1 MNDSLL
7 FTALAGF
14 TLINLIVLVA
24 VYSMLKRNL
33 TRERELEKQFR
44 DVLQNELLQEERQT
58 RQEIQQTMQNVF
70 STFSQW
76 VRDGQ
81 SQNTQMLDTRLS
93 ELNKQYSQRNEEMQR
108 QISQLTL
115 QTQNQLAEMNRN
127 VNENL
132 TAMKTENGRQLDL
145 MRQTVD
151 EKLQK
156 TLEERI
162 GQSFQLVSQ
171 RLEEVYKG
179 LGEMQTL
186 AVGVGDL
193 KKVLTNVKTR
203 GMLGELQLGAI
214 LEQLL
219 SPEQYATN
227 VAVVPNTAE
236 RVEFAIKLPGDGSG
250 TVWLP
255 IDSKFPVET
264 YQALLAA
271 YDSGQAE
278 LVAQSGKEFER
289 IIKTFAKTIHDK
301 YIRLPFTT
309 NFAIMFLPVEGL
321 YAEVVRHGMIETLQR
336 EYQINIA
343 GPTTMAALL
352 NSLQMGFRTLAIQKQ
367 SGEVWRT
374 LGGVK
379 AEFEKFAGVLGSTQK
394 KLDQA
399 RDELDKLVGVRTRAI
414 RSKLREIEA
423 LPEAAS
429 GPEPELAVSAE
440 SEAENPPLGGG

>member
-1 MNDSLL
+1 MNDSMLL
-7 FTALAGF
+7 TALVSF
-14 TLINLIVLVA
+14 TLINLIVLLA
-24 VYSMLKRNL
+24 VYWMLKRNL
-33 TRERELEKQFR
+33 MKERELEKQFR
-44 DVLQNELLQEERQT
+44 DLLQNELLQEERQNRLET
-58 RQEIQQTMQNVF
+58 QQTMQSIFAN
-70 STFSQW
+70 FSQW
-76 VRDGQ
+76 IRDGQ
-81 SQNTQMLDTRLS
+81 KQNTEMLDKRLS
-93 ELNKQYSQRNEEMQR
+93 ELINQYSQRNEEMQR

-162 GQSFQLVSQ
+162 GQSFQLVSK
-171 RLEEVYKG
+171 RLEDVYKG

-186 AVGVGDL
+186 AAGVGDL
-193 KKVLTNVKTR
+193 KKVLSNVKTR

-214 LEQLL
+214 LEQML

-227 VAVVPNTAE
+227 VAVVAGSAE
-236 RVEFAIKLPGDGSG
+236 RVEFAIKLPGDGNG

-255 IDSKFPVET
+255 IDSKFPIET
-264 YQALLAA
+264 YQTLLAA
-271 YDSGQAE
+271 YDSGQPE
-278 LVAQSGKEFER
+278 SVAQSSKDFDR
-289 IIKTFAKTIHDK
+289 NIKIFAKTIHDK
-301 YIRLPFTT
+301 YIHIPDTT

-321 YAEVVRHGMIETLQR
+321 YAEVVRHGMIEILQR

-414 RSKLREIEA
+414 RSKLREVEA
-423 LPEAAS
+423 LPEAS
-429 GPEPELAVSAE
+429 PEPELEGNAE
-440 SEAENPPLGGG
+440 SDAEKPILHTD

>member
-1 MNDSLL
+1 MNDTMLL
-7 FTALAGF
+7 TALVGF
-14 TLINLIVLVA
+14 TLINLIVLLA
-24 VYSMLKRNL
+24 VYLMLKRNL
-33 TRERELEKQFR
+33 MKERELEKQFR
-44 DVLQNELLQEERQT
+44 DLLQNELMQEERQT
-58 RQEIQQTMQNVF
+58 RLETQQTIQSVF
-70 STFSQW
+70 ANFSQW
-76 VRDGQ
+76 IRDGQ
-81 SQNTQMLDTRLS
+81 KQNTEMLDKRLS
-93 ELNKQYSQRNEEMQR
+93 ELNNQYSQRNEEMQR
-108 QISQLTL
+108 QISQLTM

-162 GQSFQLVSQ
+162 GQSFQLVSK

-186 AVGVGDL
+186 AAGVGDL
-193 KKVLTNVKTR
+193 KKVLSNVKTR

-214 LEQLL
+214 LEQML
-219 SPEQYATN
+219 SPEQYAMN
-227 VAVVPNTAE
+227 VAVVPNAAE
-236 RVEFAIKLPGDGSG
+236 RVEFAIKLPGDGNG

-255 IDSKFPVET
+255 IDSKFPIET
-264 YQALLAA
+264 YQTLLTA

-301 YIRLPFTT
+301 YIHIPYTT

-321 YAEVVRHGMIETLQR
+321 YAEVIRHGMIEGLQR

-414 RSKLREIEA
+414 RSKLREVES
-423 LPEAAS
+423 LPEAA
-429 GPEPELAVSAE
+429 PEPELEADTA
-440 SEAENPPLGGG
+440 SEAENPPLQPD

>member
-7 FTALAGF
+7 FAVLAGF
-14 TLINLIVLVA
+14 TLINLVVLLA
-24 VYSMLKRNL
+24 VYWMLKRNL
-33 TRERELEKQFR
+33 MRERELEKQFR
-44 DVLQNELLQEERQT
+44 DLLQNELLQEERQT
-58 RQEIQQTMQNVF
+58 RQEIQQTMQSVF
-70 STFSQW
+70 TTFSQW
-76 VRDGQ
+76 IRDGQ

-162 GQSFQLVSQ
+162 GQSFQLVSK
-171 RLEEVYKG
+171 RLEDVYKG

-186 AVGVGDL
+186 AAGVGDL
-193 KKVLTNVKTR
+193 KKVLSNVKTR

-214 LEQLL
+214 LEQIL

-227 VAVVPNTAE
+227 VAVVPNSAE
-236 RVEFAIKLPGDGSG
+236 RVEFAIKLPGDGNG

-255 IDSKFPVET
+255 IDSKFPIET
-264 YQALLAA
+264 YQTLLAA

-278 LVAQSGKEFER
+278 LVAQSGKDFER

-301 YIRLPFTT
+301 YIHLPFTT

-321 YAEVVRHGMIETLQR
+321 YAEVVRHGMIEALQR
-336 EYQINIA
+336 DYQINIA

-414 RSKLREIEA
+414 RSRLREVEA
-423 LPEAAS
+423 LPEAA
-429 GPEPELAVSAE
+429 PESELAANE
-440 SEAENPPLGGG
+440 ASEAENPPLCGA